1 MSKKS
6 PEKQQITLH
15 NYVYEDYLAKY
26 GRICGLILA
35 RLQLSAIKRAAN
47 VVACSESLSEIYRE
61 KLGLSYGYIRNG
73 IDLTGFSRATE
84 SDRYTC
90 REKLGIPGNAFVFI
104 YTGQFI
110 ERKNVHFLLENYI
123 EEFGNRTEAYLLL
136 LGDGPERQKLQ
147 NYK

>member
-1 MSKKS
+1 MFPDYAVSKKS

-73 IDLTGFSRATE
+73 KR
-84 SDRYTC
+84 
-90 REKLGIPGNAFVFI
+90 IPVF
-104 YTGQFI
+104 
-110 ERKNVHFLLENYI
+110 
-123 EEFGNRTEAYLLL
+123 
-136 LGDGPERQKLQ
+136 
-147 NYK
+147 